1 MTAILEY
8 YNDYNQHGGY
18 FLGVFD
24 KTVSELEEDGWVFGR
39 QDSEYSWKEAV
50 EIELNKVYDL

>member
-1 MTAILEY
+1 MTVILEY

-24 KTVSELEEDGWVFGR
+24 KTVSELEEDGE
-39 QDSEYSWKEAV
+39 D
-50 EIELNKVYDL
+50 EIKFKITFPSYKN

>member
-1 MTAILEY
+1 MTVVLEY

-24 KTVSELEEDGWVFGR
+24 KNIQELEEDGWIFGR
-39 QDSEYSWKEAV
+39 QDYEYSWKEAV
-50 EIELNKVYDL
+50 EIEPNKIYDL